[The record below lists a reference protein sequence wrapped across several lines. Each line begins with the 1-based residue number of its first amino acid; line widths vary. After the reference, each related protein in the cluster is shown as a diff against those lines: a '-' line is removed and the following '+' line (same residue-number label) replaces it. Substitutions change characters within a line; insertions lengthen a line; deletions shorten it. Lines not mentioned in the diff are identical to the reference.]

1 MTLVATVV
9 LAGALL
15 PTVLTTL
22 YGRPVD
28 RLAGL
33 MLVGPLVTLVLM
45 VLAAGYGR
53 SAYLDVAL
61 VLSVLS
67 CAGSLVF
74 ARFLGRTL

>member
-1 MTLVATVV
+1 MTLVAIVL

-15 PTVLTTL
+15 PTLLTTM

-33 MLVGPLVTLVLM
+33 MLAGPLVTLTLI
-45 VLAAGYGR
+45 VLAAAYGR
-53 SAYLDVAL
+53 PAYLDVAL
-61 VLSVLS
+61 VLAVLS
-67 CAGSLVF
+67 FAGSLVF